1 MSAKRQRT
9 RTCIFVQNKS
19 FIFLKRKKRKKK
31 KGGILTSTRHM
42 VLPRASPCGDFSLH
56 FVVSVKFGETDRW
69 NSKKMSFEV
78 HICGIWGG
86 GFPDANERTTFY
98 LLYF

>member
-1 MSAKRQRT
+1 MYICTKQELYFS
-9 RTCIFVQNKS
+9 
-19 FIFLKRKKRKKK
+19 KKKEKEKKK

-86 GFPDANERTTFY
+86 VVFQTLMKGPHFIYCAFD
-98 LLYF
+98 